1 MDAFSCPSLKKSQQ
15 KTSKQLREAR
25 DYIDEMK
32 NSYHSLETKFTE
44 REAYFNKRESEMQE
58 NHKIELSKGM
68 QNNFIVFIN
77 FFFFFKNLKTFLNN
91 SKTYTLTH
99 SQKDFSQEKSRP
111 VI

>member
-32 NSYHSLETKFTE
+32 NSYHNLETKFNE

-58 NHKIELSKGM
+58 NLHKGM
-68 QNNFIVFIN
+68 KIISLF
-77 FFFFFKNLKTFLNN
+77 
-91 SKTYTLTH
+91 SKKIRRY
-99 SQKDFSQEKSRP
+99 
-111 VI
+111 